1 MPLLSFTTT
10 RHLERSVS
18 LTSYV
23 YRDVNKV
30 EVNKDETVEE
40 DIDRDKVLH
49 SLNTKHLTSAIFG
62 QKKLLTKTLSLKNPY
77 REFDQN
83 NNLITNNEATE
94 SNKLNRSKSLHE
106 FRKVS
111 SNEILPSYFDQFDLQ
126 LKLID
131 VGKFLLFIAL
141 FLKCYFFSNQPGGYG
156 VRRRSRVAS
165 TRSTSRKFATTPPR
179 GRSTMTTRTTSL
191 TWSGR
196 PSGSGSWRRGP
207 WRSWWSPWPA
217 TPGSWSQP
225 TSMCSLLRTEHLH
238 RQNRSLIF
246 WLKGEFKFFN
256 IRWNY
261 LCIIFKVNCWQL
273 NLCKK

>member
-126 LKLID
+126 LKLKD
-131 VGKFLLFIAL
+131 VRI
-141 FLKCYFFSNQPGGYG
+141 
-156 VRRRSRVAS
+156 
-165 TRSTSRKFATTPPR
+165 
-179 GRSTMTTRTTSL
+179 
-191 TWSGR
+191 
-196 PSGSGSWRRGP
+196 
-207 WRSWWSPWPA
+207 
-217 TPGSWSQP
+217 
-225 TSMCSLLRTEHLH
+225 
-238 RQNRSLIF
+238 
-246 WLKGEFKFFN
+246 
-256 IRWNY
+256 
-261 LCIIFKVNCWQL
+261 
-273 NLCKK
+273 

>member
-40 DIDRDKVLH
+40 DIHREKVLH
-49 SLNTKHLTSAIFG
+49 SLKTKHLTSAIFG

-131 VGKFLLFIAL
+131 VRI
-141 FLKCYFFSNQPGGYG
+141 
-156 VRRRSRVAS
+156 
-165 TRSTSRKFATTPPR
+165 
-179 GRSTMTTRTTSL
+179 
-191 TWSGR
+191 
-196 PSGSGSWRRGP
+196 
-207 WRSWWSPWPA
+207 
-217 TPGSWSQP
+217 
-225 TSMCSLLRTEHLH
+225 
-238 RQNRSLIF
+238 
-246 WLKGEFKFFN
+246 
-256 IRWNY
+256 
-261 LCIIFKVNCWQL
+261 
-273 NLCKK
+273 

>member
-131 VGKFLLFIAL
+131 VRI
-141 FLKCYFFSNQPGGYG
+141 
-156 VRRRSRVAS
+156 
-165 TRSTSRKFATTPPR
+165 
-179 GRSTMTTRTTSL
+179 
-191 TWSGR
+191 
-196 PSGSGSWRRGP
+196 
-207 WRSWWSPWPA
+207 
-217 TPGSWSQP
+217 
-225 TSMCSLLRTEHLH
+225 
-238 RQNRSLIF
+238 
-246 WLKGEFKFFN
+246 
-256 IRWNY
+256 
-261 LCIIFKVNCWQL
+261 
-273 NLCKK
+273 

>member
-40 DIDRDKVLH
+40 DIHREKVLH
-49 SLNTKHLTSAIFG
+49 SLKTKHLTSAIFG

-111 SNEILPSYFDQFDLQ
+111 SNEILPSYFDQFDVQ

-131 VGKFLLFIAL
+131 VRI
-141 FLKCYFFSNQPGGYG
+141 
-156 VRRRSRVAS
+156 
-165 TRSTSRKFATTPPR
+165 
-179 GRSTMTTRTTSL
+179 
-191 TWSGR
+191 
-196 PSGSGSWRRGP
+196 
-207 WRSWWSPWPA
+207 
-217 TPGSWSQP
+217 
-225 TSMCSLLRTEHLH
+225 
-238 RQNRSLIF
+238 
-246 WLKGEFKFFN
+246 
-256 IRWNY
+256 
-261 LCIIFKVNCWQL
+261 
-273 NLCKK
+273 

>member
-40 DIDRDKVLH
+40 DIHREKVLH
-49 SLNTKHLTSAIFG
+49 SLKTKHLTSAIFG

-126 LKLID
+126 LKLKD
-131 VGKFLLFIAL
+131 VRI
-141 FLKCYFFSNQPGGYG
+141 
-156 VRRRSRVAS
+156 
-165 TRSTSRKFATTPPR
+165 
-179 GRSTMTTRTTSL
+179 
-191 TWSGR
+191 
-196 PSGSGSWRRGP
+196 
-207 WRSWWSPWPA
+207 
-217 TPGSWSQP
+217 
-225 TSMCSLLRTEHLH
+225 
-238 RQNRSLIF
+238 
-246 WLKGEFKFFN
+246 
-256 IRWNY
+256 
-261 LCIIFKVNCWQL
+261 
-273 NLCKK
+273 

>member
-40 DIDRDKVLH
+40 DIHRDKVLH

-131 VGKFLLFIAL
+131 VRI
-141 FLKCYFFSNQPGGYG
+141 
-156 VRRRSRVAS
+156 
-165 TRSTSRKFATTPPR
+165 
-179 GRSTMTTRTTSL
+179 
-191 TWSGR
+191 
-196 PSGSGSWRRGP
+196 
-207 WRSWWSPWPA
+207 
-217 TPGSWSQP
+217 
-225 TSMCSLLRTEHLH
+225 
-238 RQNRSLIF
+238 
-246 WLKGEFKFFN
+246 
-256 IRWNY
+256 
-261 LCIIFKVNCWQL
+261 
-273 NLCKK
+273 

>member
-30 EVNKDETVEE
+30 EVNKDETAEE
-40 DIDRDKVLH
+40 DIDREKVLH
-49 SLNTKHLTSAIFG
+49 SLHTKHLTSAIFG

-126 LKLID
+126 LKLKD
-131 VGKFLLFIAL
+131 VRI
-141 FLKCYFFSNQPGGYG
+141 
-156 VRRRSRVAS
+156 
-165 TRSTSRKFATTPPR
+165 
-179 GRSTMTTRTTSL
+179 
-191 TWSGR
+191 
-196 PSGSGSWRRGP
+196 
-207 WRSWWSPWPA
+207 
-217 TPGSWSQP
+217 
-225 TSMCSLLRTEHLH
+225 
-238 RQNRSLIF
+238 
-246 WLKGEFKFFN
+246 
-256 IRWNY
+256 
-261 LCIIFKVNCWQL
+261 
-273 NLCKK
+273 